1 MNKNPLFTDYK
12 QPFDTIPFN
21 EIKTENFLPAIH
33 EGIKM
38 SNTKIEAIC
47 SSKDSPDF
55 DNTILAFETSHE
67 DL

>member
-38 SNTKIEAIC
+38 SNRSQVLSFKHP
-47 SSKDSPDF
+47 KQ
-55 DNTILAFETSHE
+55 NN
-67 DL
+67 